1 MVYIGIDVG
10 GTKTEVL
17 VVNKD
22 GEVLSRAL
30 GGPGNHE
37 SIGEEK
43 AAAEIKR
50 TIEKATDGLSDRKIG
65 GAFFGMAGIDH
76 EEDKEIAE
84 RIIKLIGIDNASF
97 DNDGRIALRSCFY
110 DDKGIVIAC
119 GTGSISY
126 SGNGEELFRIG
137 GFSWSFGERLG
148 SHLIA
153 GMVTAAAVRA
163 VDGREYSTLLTKLLE
178 EKLKMDIFEL
188 RRISRFGLTAVKD
201 KVPLIILALYEA
213 YENHDFVATKILI
226 EIVEEVVKITRAHAK
241 KINIMPPVPVC
252 LTGTFFRKAP
262 EYLKEMVSNALGSD
276 YRVFISDRA
285 PVIGAAHLALEAGG
299 VVATDE
305 TLGKITEGYKNLES

>member
-1 MVYIGIDVG
+1 MIYIGVDVG

-17 VVNKD
+17 VVNKN

-84 RIIKLIGIDNASF
+84 RIIKMIGIDNAAF

-119 GTGSISY
+119 GTGGISY
-126 SGNGEELFRIG
+126 SGNGKKLYRIG

-178 EKLKMDIFEL
+178 EKLKMDAFEL
-188 RRISRFGLTAVKD
+188 RRISRFGLTSVKD
-201 KVPLIILALYEA
+201 KVPLIISALYEA
-213 YENHDFVATKILI
+213 YENHDFVATKIILS
-226 EIVEEVVKITRAHAK
+226 IVDEVVKIAKAHK
-241 KINIMPPVPVC
+241 KMLKITAPVGVC
-252 LTGTFFRKAP
+252 LTGTFFMKAP
-262 EYLKEMVSNALGSD
+262 KYIVDMAQSALGED
-276 YRVFISDRA
+276 FEVFVSDRS
-285 PVIGAAHLALEAGG
+285 PVVGAAHLALESGG
-299 VVATDE
+299 IHPDKKALE
-305 TLGKITEGYKNLES
+305 RIAFSYKGA